1 MNAFAEM
8 DKLDQGHLQSIGANG
23 PLNAPIVDEE
33 PIPLIHEILAGDP
46 FPLEAM
52 GPMKDA
58 AAAILDKTQAPAAIG
73 AQSLLA
79 AASLACQ
86 GHVDVQTLGGI
97 RPISL
102 YALTIAK
109 SGERK
114 SSCDTLAMEAVRL
127 FERELAGAS
136 TDEQNMFRN
145 ESDIWDAT
153 HTILIRDAA
162 KNDTGKSTSAKAD
175 LEALGAAP
183 EQPLLPFLTATD
195 PTFEGLT
202 KNLDRARPSIGIFS
216 DEAGQ
221 FLGGHA
227 MNSENRTKTMA
238 GLSKFWD
245 GDPINRTRAGDGVM
259 TFYGRRLCTHLM
271 IQPVIADTLLS
282 DPTARDQG
290 FLARFLLC
298 NPPSTIGTR
307 LRETY
312 SASSDAAL
320 SAYAMRIG
328 DLLRQDMPLKEGARN
343 ELKLPVLRM
352 SDSAEKLL
360 RAFANA
366 LERKQ
371 APGEELCDATAFAS
385 KSAEQAI
392 RIAGVMAVYAGESD
406 ISAETISNAIT
417 LADWYL
423 AEAVRLRDGA
433 AIAEDVGKAEKLRLW
448 LLERWSEDF
457 IAITP
462 IVQAGAANI
471 KSAKEARHLIPHLVV
486 NGWLIPV
493 KGGAKVKGG
502 HRKEAWRIVGRKY

>member
-1 MNAFAEM
+1 MTAFAEM
-8 DKLDQGHLQSIGANG
+8 DKLDPTYLQGIGANG
-23 PLNAPIVDEE
+23 PLSAPVGDEE
-33 PIPLIHEILAGDP
+33 PTPLIHEIPDGDP
-46 FPLEAM
+46 FPIEAM
-52 GPMKDA
+52 GPLKDA
-58 AAAILDKTQAPAAIG
+58 AMAILDKTQAPSAIG

-86 GHVDVQTLGGI
+86 GHADVQTLGGI

-127 FERELAGAS
+127 FEREMADVS
-136 TDEQNMFRN
+136 SDEQNTFRN
-145 ESDIWDAT
+145 ESDIWEAT
-153 HTILIRDAA
+153 HTALIRDAA
-162 KNDTGKSTSAKAD
+162 KGDKGKSTSAKAD

-202 KNLDRARPSIGIFS
+202 RNLDRSRPSIGIFS

-227 MNSENRTKTMA
+227 MNSDNRTKTMA

-245 GDPINRTRAGDGVM
+245 GDPINRTRAGDGAM
-259 TFYGRRLCTHLM
+259 TFHGRRLCTHLM
-271 IQPVIADTLLS
+271 VQPVIAHKLLG

-290 FLARFLLC
+290 FLARFLMC

-307 LRETY
+307 LLETH
-312 SASSDAAL
+312 SPSSDDAL
-320 SAYAMRIG
+320 LAYGARIG
-328 DLLRQDMPLKEGARN
+328 ELLRRDMPLREGARN
-343 ELKLPVLRM
+343 ELELPILRM
-352 SDSAEKLL
+352 SDAAEKVL

-371 APGEELCDATAFAS
+371 APGEELCESTAFAS

-392 RIAGVMAVYAGESD
+392 RIAGVLAVYAGETN
-406 ISAETISNAIT
+406 INLETISNAIT

-433 AIAEDVGKAEKLRLW
+433 AIAEDVAKADKLRQW

-471 KSAKEARHLIPHLVV
+471 KSAKEARHLVPHLVA
-486 NGWLIPV
+486 NGWLIQI
-493 KGGAKVKGG
+493 KGGANVKGT